1 MRRAISTLFLAMAV
15 ACPSTAAPQ
24 KTLFDLFYERCLSSG
39 PDFERTVALAKERR
53 WTPLAGDMALSLTPV
68 DNPLALEGWIVS
80 AGEDGG
86 SFEAVVVSKST
97 VGEKAVEGCTVA
109 STDVDAEALEAS
121 LLDRATARPAGE
133 ERGQDR
139 IHRLYAASVGGREEA
154 ITLSLP
160 LYPNGSDQVV
170 ISVVAEQQ
178 WEN

>member
-1 MRRAISTLFLAMAV
+1 MAV
-15 ACPSTAAPQ
+15 ACPSAAAQPEAP
-24 KTLFDLFYERCLSSG
+24 FDLFYERCLSSG
-39 PDFERTVALAKERR
+39 PDFERMVALAKERR
-53 WTPLAGDMALSLTPV
+53 WTPLAGDMAFSLTPV

-80 AGEDGG
+80 TGEDGG

-109 STDVDAEALEAS
+109 STEVDAAAFEAS

-133 ERGQDR
+133 QRRQDR
-139 IHRLYAASVGGREEA
+139 IHRLYTASIGGREEA